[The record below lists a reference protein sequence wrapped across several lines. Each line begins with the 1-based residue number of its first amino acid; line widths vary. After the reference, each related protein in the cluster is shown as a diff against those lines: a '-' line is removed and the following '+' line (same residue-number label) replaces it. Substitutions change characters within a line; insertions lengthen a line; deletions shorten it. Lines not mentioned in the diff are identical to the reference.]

1 MARRKNGKAADV
13 AMANQ
18 QEPERAPTD
27 PTLDPV
33 DEPVVDVIEP
43 VVEVTKD
50 YESYAELKK
59 DLEEAG
65 VAVAVAPVD
74 YVADQIAQA
83 RAREEALAGPP
94 APAGPFDA
102 VKVRNLGHR
111 AWVGSDYAAVG
122 FGHVAA
128 GRVGTVTRKKAE
140 QLLAG
145 QHVGVGRGIGPFEL
159 VEE

>member
-33 DEPVVDVIEP
+33 DDPVVDVIEP
-43 VVEVTKD
+43 GVYSEP
-50 YESYAELKK
+50 EL
-59 DLEEAG
+59 AQ
-65 VAVAVAPVD
+65 AVD

-128 GRVGTVTRKKAE
+128 GRVGTVTRKKSE

>member
-33 DEPVVDVIEP
+33 DDPLVDVIDP
-43 VVEVTKD
+43 VIE
-50 YESYAELKK
+50 
-59 DLEEAG
+59 
-65 VAVAVAPVD
+65 APVD

-102 VKVRNLGHR
+102 VKVRNLGTR

-128 GRVGTVTRKKAE
+128 GRVGTVTRKKSE